1 MTEPELAKPEP
12 IEPTPPKPGDF
23 YYHYKHNPELDLTNF
38 CYMVIGTAIH
48 TETEEILII
57 YKPVYRTDF
66 LKEKRAD
73 FFARPL
79 AMFLEKVVI
88 DGVSTSRF
96 SKITDSKII
105 QIIKNKT

>member
-12 IEPTPPKPGDF
+12 IEPTPPKAGDF
-23 YYHYKHNPELDLTNF
+23 YYHYKHNPELDLMNF

-73 FFARPL
+73 FFACSSLHNAPNPQSRSFPR
-79 AMFLEKVVI
+79 
-88 DGVSTSRF
+88 VSPTTATR
-96 SKITDSKII
+96 
-105 QIIKNKT
+105 